1 MSSPPKSG
9 TSPLRLAV
17 VTHNVIK
24 GDGQGRA
31 NYEIARFARQN
42 GVEVTLIA
50 DRVAPELEQEGI
62 RWIRLQPKRRDNW
75 LIHGLEFVWR
85 ANRLLDS
92 MRGQFDLIH
101 GYGYCLDR
109 PHDINTSQFVHSA
122 WRKSPV
128 HVAKQNKNLY
138 GAYQWL
144 YSYVNAVG
152 EKRAYRNAKTLVPA
166 SNTVRKELM
175 DMGFS
180 PDRMRVI
187 LNGADPKEFHPGAA
201 DRIALQ
207 LPTEVPLALFAGD
220 IRTGRKNLDSVL
232 KALVQ
237 NPDLHLAI
245 VGRKADSPFP
255 AMAEQLGVFE
265 RTHFLDFRKDI
276 ADIMRACDFFVF
288 PSRYE
293 ACALVLVEAIAS
305 GLPVITAK
313 TTGGSE
319 VISDASGV
327 LLDDPNDVEGL
338 AKAMRRVAGDAELR
352 KTMATAAAESS
363 SRYTWDKIA
372 AAYLALY
379 RECANGKNG

>member
-1 MSSPPKSG
+1 MSDAN
-9 TSPLRLAV
+9 PLRLAV

-31 NYEIARFARQN
+31 NYEIVRFAHQN
-42 GVEVTLIA
+42 GVKVTLIA
-50 DRVAPELEQEGI
+50 DRVAPELEAEGI
-62 RWIRLQPKRRDNW
+62 RWIRLQPRRRENW

-92 MRGQFDLIH
+92 MRGEFDLIH

-109 PHDINTSQFVHSA
+109 PHDINTSQYVHSA

-128 HVAKQNKNLY
+128 HVARQNKNLY

-144 YSYVNAVG
+144 YSYINAVG
-152 EKRAYRNAKTLVPA
+152 EKRAYSKAKLLIPA
-166 SNTVRKELM
+166 SNTVRRELM
-175 DMGFS
+175 DLGFS

-187 LNGADPKEFHPGAA
+187 LNGADPGEFHPGDGDRAA
-201 DRIALQ
+201 LG
-207 LPTEVPLALFAGD
+207 LPVGVPLALFAGD
-220 IRTGRKNLDSVL
+220 IRTGRKNLDTVL
-232 KALVQ
+232 KALALTP
-237 NPDLHLAI
+237 NLHLAV
-245 VGRKADSPFP
+245 VGRKAESPFP
-255 AMAEQLGVFE
+255 AMAETLGVAD

-276 ADIMRACDFFVF
+276 ADIMRVCNFFVF

-319 VISDASGV
+319 VVSDASGI
-327 LLDDPNDVEGL
+327 LLDDPNDTNAL
-338 AKAMRRVAGDAELR
+338 AGAMQRLAGDAELR
-352 KTMATAAAESS
+352 RSMSQAAAASS

-372 AAYLALY
+372 AAYLSLY
-379 RECANGKNG
+379 RECANGKTA